1 MAKKGDYDGS
11 TPLSDPMQEFF
22 CELFTTNTLPTF
34 WGRGG
39 ACYEFA
45 YGHADKIAKLKEGID
60 GTKKM
65 RGGKSKVE
73 CEREIVRISNICRSS
88 ASRLLT
94 QPKIKLRNGF
104 LLDQLATNTIVDREL
119 VYLIQQREDSD
130 VKMQAIQHHDKRMQ
144 RIREKVDIKHNFEPI
159 LGFNFTRSGD
169 APVATITKKK
179 GK

>member
-1 MAKKGDYDGS
+1 MAKKVDYDGS
-11 TPLSDPMQEFF
+11 TPLSHPEQEFF

-34 WGRGG
+34 WGKGG

-45 YGHADKIAKLKEGID
+45 YGHADKIAKLREGIE
-60 GTKKM
+60 GIKKM

-73 CEREIVRISNICRSS
+73 CEREIVRISNICRSA

-94 QPKIKLRNGF
+94 QPHIKLRNGY

-144 RIREKVDIKHNFEPI
+144 RIREKVDFKHEFEPI
-159 LGFNFTRSGD
+159 AGFTFVRPSD

-179 GK
+179 SK